1 MDKYTPVQAGWDK
14 VISGDIYLG
23 EMYKLE
29 IMIHLQYYN
38 SNFMDYHESVTFG
51 WYLVWDI

>member
-1 MDKYTPVQAGWDK
+1 MGK

-23 EMYKLE
+23 KIYKLE
-29 IMIHLQYYN
+29 IMIHLKYHN

-51 WYLVWDI
+51 WYLIWDIQMYK